1 MVNYKLQKPIKSM
14 SDVEITELNLD
25 YDALTLGDF
34 KTANKIAS
42 MISESQPGAVNNS
55 DVSPRLNSDLRIGVA
70 WAAAL
75 KGTKG
80 ISIHDVLQLS
90 LVDAMCL
97 SEDALSS
104 YLFR

>member
-1 MVNYKLQKPIKSM
+1 MTTYKLQKPIKSM
-14 SDVEITELNLD
+14 SDEDITELTLD
-25 YDALTLGDF
+25 YDALTLADF
-34 KTANKIAS
+34 KTANKVAS
-42 MISESQPGAVNNS
+42 MISESQTGSVSNS

-80 ISIHDVLQLS
+80 IAIHDVLQLS